1 MHRVLTYRLV
11 TCIFFFK
18 QVQILAYAHARKTQK
33 MLCFIQLA
41 ENYVLS
47 VGNIFFSHSHASWPK
62 NGSKRRIWSNM
73 RFFFREKLAD
83 GLISLKVFIEFT
95 WLHIRPHKVTAKKG
109 RLEVWPNT
117 DILPSL
123 HGAWNVLFGSW
134 FGPSVLFF
142 PKRQNWVG
150 MPRFTM
156 WLRLLA
162 CKHLLTNNE
171 RRLLQSCGYL
181 DNKNIK
187 EHRVLDHDHS
197 REDFNLCKT
206 KKMYT
211 PLRSQFIPPIGPGHE

>member
-1 MHRVLTYRLV
+1 M
-11 TCIFFFK
+11 
-18 QVQILAYAHARKTQK
+18 LAGRKTVQK
-33 MLCFIQLA
+33 GGFGPTC
-41 ENYVLS
+41 
-47 VGNIFFSHSHASWPK
+47 G
-62 NGSKRRIWSNM
+62 
-73 RFFFREKLAD
+73 FFFREKLAD

-109 RLEVWPNT
+109 RLDVWPNT

-134 FGPSVLFF
+134 FGPSVFFF

-211 PLRSQFIPPIGPGHE
+211 PLRSQFIPPIGQGTSKKCNVILKYPSKTIKTEFSLDCLGWVL